1 MARVIRIL
9 LAALV
14 GVVITA
20 PAASAAP
27 DRKLEALLGD
37 LFETVLEIPTPQN
50 PLAGNGDPCVDLGKK
65 VVAPFQPGPAPL
77 TCTVKSGTKIFVAA
91 FAVECSTVEPPPFFG
106 ANEAELRECVRALDP
121 DEVTITVD
129 GKPVPLTVVETRL
142 LRLDLP
148 VDNIFGAPAG
158 PADAVGRGAVALL
171 QPLPPG
177 THEIVISVTGAP
189 IVNGVPLF
197 EDFTITTT
205 IVVQPGQSRAA

>member
-1 MARVIRIL
+1 MARFIRIL

-37 LFETVLEIPTPQN
+37 LWETALETPTPQ
-50 PLAGNGDPCVDLGKK
+50 DPCVDLGKK
-65 VVAPFQPGPAPL
+65 VVAPFQPAPGPL

-91 FAVECSTVEPPPFFG
+91 FTVECSTVEPPPFFG
-106 ANEAELRECVRALDP
+106 GTEAELRTCVRALDP
-121 DEVTITVD
+121 EEVTITVD
-129 GKPVPLTVVETRL
+129 GEPVPLTVVETRL
-142 LRLDLP
+142 LRVDLP
-148 VDNIFGAPAG
+148 ANNILGVAPG

-189 IVNGVPLF
+189 IVNGEPLF

-205 IVVQPGQSRAA
+205 IVVQPGRSMAA

>member
-1 MARVIRIL
+1 MARFIRIL

-27 DRKLEALLGD
+27 DRKLETLLGD
-37 LFETVLEIPTPQN
+37 LWETVLETPTPQN
-50 PLAGNGDPCVDLGKK
+50 PCVDLGKK
-65 VVAPFQPGPAPL
+65 VVAPFQAGPGPL

-91 FAVECSTVEPPPFFG
+91 FTVECSTVEPPPFFG
-106 ANEAELRECVRALDP
+106 GTEAELRTCVRALDP

-129 GKPVPLTVVETRL
+129 GEPVPLTVVETRL
-142 LRLDLP
+142 LRVDLP
-148 VDNIFGAPAG
+148 TDNILGVDAQ

-177 THEIVISVTGAP
+177 THEIVIRATGTILP
-189 IVNGVPLF
+189 PPNT
-197 EDFTITTT
+197 DFTSTTT
-205 IVVQPGQSRAA
+205 IVVQPGRSMAA